1 MADPLLAIRW
11 LDVVLLVLA
20 SPFALLMGAPA
31 LGYVVG
37 AVAWILS
44 RLAGVL
50 VERFARTREDV
61 RAVIGLNFAALL
73 ARSWLVGLTILAV
86 GLLGERKD
94 GLTAAIL
101 MLVAFTLYF
110 TTGLFL
116 RPFEGKTK
124 RT

>member
-1 MADPLLAIRW
+1 MVDPLVAIRW

-20 SPFALLMGAPA
+20 TPFALLMGAPS
-31 LGYVVG
+31 LGYLVG

-50 VERFARTREDV
+50 VERFARSREDV
-61 RAVIGLNFAALL
+61 RAVVGLNFAALL

-110 TTGLFL
+110 MTGLFL

>member
-1 MADPLLAIRW
+1 MTDPLVVVRW
-11 LDVVLLVLA
+11 VDVVVLVLA
-20 SPFALLMGAPA
+20 TPFALLMGAPT

-50 VERFARTREDV
+50 VERFARTRDDV
-61 RAVIGLNFAALL
+61 RTVVGLNFAALL
-73 ARSWLVGLTILAV
+73 GRSWLVGLTILAV

-101 MLVAFTLYF
+101 MLAAFTLYF
-110 TTGLFL
+110 MTSLFL
-116 RPFEGKTK
+116 RPFEGKAK
-124 RT
+124 RP

>member
-1 MADPLLAIRW
+1 MTDPLVVVRW
-11 LDVVLLVLA
+11 VDVVVVVLA
-20 SPFALLMGAPA
+20 TPFALLMGAPT

-50 VERFARTREDV
+50 VERFARTRDDV
-61 RAVIGLNFAALL
+61 RSVVGLNFAAVIG
-73 ARSWLVGLTILAV
+73 RCWLVGLTILAV

-101 MLVAFTLYF
+101 MLAAFTLYF
-110 TTGLFL
+110 MTSLFL

-124 RT
+124 RP

>member
-1 MADPLLAIRW
+1 MLDPLVAIRW

-20 SPFALLMGAPA
+20 TPFALLMGAPS
-31 LGYVVG
+31 LGYLVG

-50 VERFARTREDV
+50 VERFARSREDV
-61 RAVIGLNFAALL
+61 RAVVGLNFAALL

-110 TTGLFL
+110 MTGLFL

>member
-1 MADPLLAIRW
+1 MADPLVAVRW

-20 SPFALLMGAPA
+20 TPFALLMGAPS
-31 LGYVVG
+31 LGYLVG

-50 VERFARTREDV
+50 VERFARSREDV
-61 RAVIGLNFAALL
+61 RAVVGLNFAALL

-110 TTGLFL
+110 MTGLFL

>member
-1 MADPLLAIRW
+1 MADPLIVVRW
-11 LDVVLLVLA
+11 ADVVVVVLA
-20 SPFALLMGAPA
+20 APFALLMGAPA

-61 RAVIGLNFAALL
+61 RSVVGLNFAALL
-73 ARSWLVGLTILAV
+73 GRSWLVGLTILAV
-86 GLLGERKD
+86 GLLGTRKD

-110 TTGLFL
+110 MSSLFL

-124 RT
+124 RP